1 MRKGKRKGEG
11 GEEEVVGWEMGGGG
25 GGRGGKSLAGHFSL
39 RAN

>member
-1 MRKGKRKGEG
+1 MRKGKRKGEGG

-25 GGRGGKSLAGHFSL
+25 RRGGKSLAGHFSL